1 MPRPYLY
8 WLPMTPRRRL
18 ARFSLGDKCSER
30 MDADVTGAQLDDG
43 YEHGWLPHGGE
54 AQVRDG

>member
-1 MPRPYLY
+1 
-8 WLPMTPRRRL
+8 MTPRRRL